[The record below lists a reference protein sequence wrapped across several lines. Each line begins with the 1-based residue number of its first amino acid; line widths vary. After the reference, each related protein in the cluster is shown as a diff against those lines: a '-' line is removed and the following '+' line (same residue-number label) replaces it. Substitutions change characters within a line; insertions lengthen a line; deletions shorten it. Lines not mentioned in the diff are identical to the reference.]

1 MKTLLIALSL
11 LGNIV
16 FVGIVLLVIWHAY
29 KADLRAW
36 WKARKGLR
44 LVLNMIGTYLLLA
57 TVILLCAFGLI
68 VTTP

>member
-29 KADLRAW
+29 KADIRAW

-57 TVILLCAFGLI
+57 TVILLYVLGTAIL
-68 VTTP
+68 